1 MDFKEYKEEKS
12 SPPDQRRIIP
22 DSPSDSPYSGSE
34 RKSDISLS
42 PQNTPTLQK
51 GWREGVSRPSHPS
64 PLLKANQAHDVVD
77 TESSS
82 ESESPPLSRLTV
94 LDSSFNDVLG
104 TVYTKVET
112 GNNEEGKDEEG
123 KDKEERDHTD
133 SNENNSMSIK
143 GD

>member
-12 SPPDQRRIIP
+12 SPPDERRIIS
-22 DSPSDSPYSGSE
+22 DSPSGSPYSGSE

-51 GWREGVSRPSHPS
+51 GWREGVSSPSHPS

-82 ESESPPLSRLTV
+82 ESESPPLSRSTV
-94 LDSSFNDVLG
+94 LHSSFNDVLG
-104 TVYTKVET
+104 IVNTEVET
-112 GNNEEGKDEEG
+112 GNNEEGKDEE
-123 KDKEERDHTD
+123 DKEERDHTN
-133 SNENNSMSIK
+133 SNDNNSMSIK